1 MSENLENTM
10 ELEQVPALAPV
21 EVSYQTKAEDLE
33 YGLNVY
39 DVKSGLA
46 RRKQFQAFAIV
57 LVSFM
62 FIDQL
67 VADPTRILGWV
78 MLALCAGVFA
88 FIWKYPAYMNRK
100 LAVNKAQSAP
110 EYRLVI
116 YPGSIHVEASG
127 GSYEVTYEP
136 GVFAYQCPGRLVI
149 NYDKTRLLVLPQNQV
164 DEDAWERIKE
174 LLKAGL
180 DDQYQVYSDPVKKK
194 SPFKKS

>member
-100 LAVNKAQSAP
+100 LAVN
-110 EYRLVI
+110 
-116 YPGSIHVEASG
+116 
-127 GSYEVTYEP
+127 
-136 GVFAYQCPGRLVI
+136 
-149 NYDKTRLLVLPQNQV
+149 
-164 DEDAWERIKE
+164 
-174 LLKAGL
+174 
-180 DDQYQVYSDPVKKK
+180 
-194 SPFKKS
+194 